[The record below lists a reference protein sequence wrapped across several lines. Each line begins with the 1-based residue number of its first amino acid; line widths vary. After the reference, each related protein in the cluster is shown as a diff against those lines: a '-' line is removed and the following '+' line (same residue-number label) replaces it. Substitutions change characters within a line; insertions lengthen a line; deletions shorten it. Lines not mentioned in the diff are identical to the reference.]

1 MNTVECVRLLTNT
14 WLAFDHIRSQT
25 RAFSLGIMGHG
36 ASQAAHRPTSAFK
49 EAAHRR
55 APFGPDTPSSS
66 AGLRLSWPRT
76 SRPPNPLVACFD
88 GLLLSNV
95 RFPLDALSSASSA
108 DRYDVYGHGEN
119 GLCLH
124 LQDSIDTD
132 EHAPISTP
140 RRHDLRE
147 DQSARKMGGECFPVE
162 IDMTRHVPDL
172 QKQCQRT
179 FDEGCGERSTK
190 LRRQVLVPYLPDI
203 YSGLCPAEKTARLW
217 CVVFRKTL
225 QGQDCIYN
233 GVCPEYTPQPRI
245 TYLQNDFG
253 IPCPL
258 HPPRFR
264 P

>member
-1 MNTVECVRLLTNT
+1 MAPWAGV
-14 WLAFDHIRSQT
+14 
-25 RAFSLGIMGHG
+25 LGWRGHG

-190 LRRQVLVPYLPDI
+190 L
-203 YSGLCPAEKTARLW
+203 W
-217 CVVFRKTL
+217 
-225 QGQDCIYN
+225 
-233 GVCPEYTPQPRI
+233 
-245 TYLQNDFG
+245 
-253 IPCPL
+253 
-258 HPPRFR
+258 
-264 P
+264 